1 MAKKTLGRGLQ
12 ALLGSEG
19 PDEAG
24 VAVAEKASY
33 TSTDA
38 ETLSVAIDEIDPNP
52 YQPRRDFDPEE
63 IAALAQTVSAHGI
76 IQPVVVRSVGDRFQI
91 IAGERRLR
99 AAQEAGL
106 RQVPVRILDVDE
118 QQSFEFALIENLQR
132 KDLNPI
138 EKAYAFQQYIGQF
151 GATHEELAAQLGVD
165 RSTVTNLIRL
175 LELPDSV
182 QEAVRAGQISNGHAR
197 ALLSVDDPIAQIALC
212 RQIIEENLSVR
223 QTEQLVKQQ
232 KPKVE
237 KPAAT
242 TSPSKPSKSNHILA
256 LETDLRRRL
265 GAKVEIAPKTKDSG
279 SIIIHFESND
289 DFERVVEILN
299 GGERA

>member
-1 MAKKTLGRGLQ
+1 
-12 ALLGSEG
+12 
-19 PDEAG
+19 
-24 VAVAEKASY
+24 
-33 TSTDA
+33 
-38 ETLSVAIDEIDPNP
+38 
-52 YQPRRDFDPEE
+52 
-63 IAALAQTVSAHGI
+63 
-76 IQPVVVRSVGDRFQI
+76 
-91 IAGERRLR
+91 
-99 AAQEAGL
+99 
-106 RQVPVRILDVDE
+106 
-118 QQSFEFALIENLQR
+118 
-132 KDLNPI
+132 
-138 EKAYAFQQYIGQF
+138 
-151 GATHEELAAQLGVD
+151 
-165 RSTVTNLIRL
+165 LIRL

-289 DFERVVEILN
+289 DFERV
-299 GGERA
+299 

>member
-12 ALLGSEG
+12 ALLGGDDSQ
-19 PDEAG
+19 DAD
-24 VAVAEKASY
+24 VAVA
-33 TSTDA
+33 DRVGP
-38 ETLSVAIDEIDPNP
+38 ETEISQVAIDEIDANP
-52 YQPRRDFDPEE
+52 YQPRRDFDSEE
-63 IAALAQTVSAHGI
+63 IASLAQTIAQHGV
-76 IQPVVVRSVGDRFQI
+76 IQPIVVRSVGGRYQI

-106 RQVPVRILDVDE
+106 HHVPVRVLEIDD

-132 KDLNPI
+132 KDLNAM

-151 GATHEELAAQLGVD
+151 GTTHEELAAQLGVD

-175 LELPDSV
+175 LELPEPV
-182 QEAVRAGQISNGHAR
+182 QQAVRTGQISNGHAR
-197 ALLSVDDPIAQIALC
+197 ALLSLEDPMAQISLC
-212 RQIIEENLSVR
+212 RQIVEQGLSVR

-232 KPKVE
+232 KPAAEKPDKPTPE
-237 KPAAT
+237 KPAKT
-242 TSPSKPSKSNHILA
+242 NHILS

-265 GAKVEIAPKTKDSG
+265 GTKVEIAPKGKDKG
-279 SIIIHFESND
+279 TIIIHFESND

-299 GGERA
+299 G

>member
-12 ALLGSEG
+12 ALLGGDSN
-19 PDEAG
+19 DDSN
-24 VAVAEKASY
+24 VAVAEK
-33 TSTDA
+33 TSFSDA
-38 ETLSVAIDEIDPNP
+38 ETHSISIDEIDANP

-63 IAALAQTVSAHGI
+63 IASLAQTISVHGI
-76 IQPVVVRSVGDRFQI
+76 IQPVVVRQVGGRYQI

-106 RQVPVRILDVDE
+106 REVPVRVLEIDD

-132 KDLNPI
+132 KDLNAI

-165 RSTVTNLIRL
+165 RSTVTNLVRL
-175 LELPDSV
+175 LELPESV
-182 QEAVRAGQISNGHAR
+182 QDAVRTGQITNGHAR
-197 ALLSVDDPIAQIALC
+197 ALLSIDDPIQQISLC
-212 RQIIEENLSVR
+212 KQIIEQSLSVR

-232 KPKVE
+232 KPKPE
-237 KPAAT
+237 KTSAPAPAKPA
-242 TSPSKPSKSNHILA
+242 KSNHILS

-279 SIIIHFESND
+279 SIIIHFETND
-289 DFERVVEILN
+289 DFERVVEIL
-299 GGERA
+299 GGSKSA